1 VLRARGDIEQS
12 PERGLGLTNE
22 YVAFHW
28 DHAVIRASS
37 TKFLTVLASRGTSA
51 FLPQF
56 GLLPQVSVPL
66 QKMGGPPAAWD
77 APEELRLCEGDQ
89 LKTEFLCFARNMADG
104 AFLVL
109 ALISILSDV
118 DIGFTKSEEPINQQ
132 SQLVGCG
139 HNGFF
144 WP

>member
-1 VLRARGDIEQS
+1 MCFGPGAIIEQS

-37 TKFLTVLASRGTSA
+37 TKFLTVLASRGTSP

-77 APEELRLCEGDQ
+77 AVNKFSRRRVH
-89 LKTEFLCFARNMADG
+89 ARTPSFN
-104 AFLVL
+104 
-109 ALISILSDV
+109 S
-118 DIGFTKSEEPINQQ
+118 FT
-132 SQLVGCG
+132 
-139 HNGFF
+139 
-144 WP
+144 